1 MSKKIFLG
9 GLLGGVVVFLMS
21 AVFHMATQLGE
32 VGIHGMPNEEAMRAT
47 LRASIHEP
55 GIYAIPW
62 ADMSSGKSK
71 EQQEAD
77 MAAYAA
83 KYKEGPTAM
92 LIYTPGGVEF
102 KFGKALLNQ
111 FLFSLVGAF
120 LIAWVLATTASATTY
135 GTRVMIVVAAA
146 FFGGF
151 VYTLPYWNWYN
162 FPINYILAEMGTW
175 VVSWFVGGLAMA
187 AVIKKTAS
195 A

>member
-32 VGIHGMPNEEAMRAT
+32 VGIHGMPNEEAMRAA
-47 LRASIHEP
+47 LRGSIHEP

-71 EQQEAD
+71 EQQEAAD
-77 MAAYAA
+77 AAYME
-83 KYKEGPTAM
+83 KYKQGPTAM

-111 FLFSLVGAF
+111 FLFSLVGAL

-146 FFGGF
+146 LFGGF

-162 FPINYILAEMGTW
+162 FPANYILAEMGTW

>member
-1 MSKKIFLG
+1 MGKKIFLG

-32 VGIHGMPNEEAMRAT
+32 VGIHGMPNEDAMREI
-47 LRASIHEP
+47 LRGSIHEP
-55 GIYAIPW
+55 GIYTIPW
-62 ADMSSGKSK
+62 VDVSSGKSK
-71 EQQEAD
+71 EKQEAD

-92 LIYTPGGVEF
+92 LIYTPGGVEYS
-102 KFGKALLNQ
+102 FGKALLNQ

-120 LIAWVLATTASATTY
+120 LIAWVLGTTASATTY

-146 FFGGF
+146 LFGGF

-162 FPINYILAEMGTW
+162 FPVNYILAEMGTW
-175 VVSWFVGGLAMA
+175 VVSWLVAGLAMA

>member
-1 MSKKIFLG
+1 MRKKIFLG

-32 VGIHGMPNEEAMRAT
+32 VGIHGMPNEEAMRVA
-47 LRASIHEP
+47 LRATMHEP

-83 KYKEGPTAM
+83 KYKEGPTAL

-102 KFGKALLNQ
+102 SFGKALLNQ

-120 LIAWVLATTASATTY
+120 LMAWVLATTAGATSY
-135 GTRVMIVVAAA
+135 WTRVLIVAVAAL
-146 FFGGF
+146 FGGF
-151 VYTLPYWNWYN
+151 VYTLPYWNWYK
-162 FPINYILAEMGTW
+162 FPANYIWAEIGTW

-187 AVIKKTAS
+187 AVIKKQAS

>member
-1 MSKKIFLG
+1 MGKKIFLG

-32 VGIHGMPNEEAMRAT
+32 VGIRPIPNEAAMREV
-47 LRASIHEP
+47 LRGAIHEP
-55 GIYAIPW
+55 GIYAIPS
-62 ADMSSGKSK
+62 ADMSPGKSK
-71 EQQEAD
+71 EQQEAAD
-77 MAAYAA
+77 AAYAA

-111 FLFSLVGAF
+111 FFFSLVGAF
-120 LIAWVLATTASATTY
+120 LVAWVLATTAAATTY
-135 GTRVMIVVAAA
+135 GTRVMIVVVAAL
-146 FFGGF
+146 FGGF

-162 FPINYILAEMGTW
+162 FPANYILAEMGTW

-187 AVIKKTAS
+187 AVIKKPAS